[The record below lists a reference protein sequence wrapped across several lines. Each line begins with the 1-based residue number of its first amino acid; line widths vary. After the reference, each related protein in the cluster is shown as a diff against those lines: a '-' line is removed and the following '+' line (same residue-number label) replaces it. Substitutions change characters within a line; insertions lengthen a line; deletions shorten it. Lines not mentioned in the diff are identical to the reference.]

1 MFKKRG
7 EVKEYK
13 GFFGRH
19 TLAIATTTLIGT
31 IVGARYRARCN
42 QLTDSQ
48 REKLDDEF
56 MRLYYGD
63 TPRQPARR
71 R

>member
-1 MFKKRG
+1 MKRKKAQA
-7 EVKEYK
+7 EKES
-13 GFFGRH
+13 
-19 TLAIATTTLIGT
+19 IGT